1 MDEFTKPS
9 ILRLARKAGVKTMSD
24 DCYNSIRNLIGL
36 KLDNIIQNLVVVNN
50 QKCTKTVMVD
60 DLIETLNMMGYNLTK
75 SNDLNIS
82 TYKS

>member
-9 ILRLARKAGVKTMSD
+9 LLRLARKAGVKTMSD

-36 KLDNIIQNLVVVNN
+36 KLDDIIQNLVVVNN
-50 QKCTKTVMVD
+50 QKQTKTIMVD
-60 DLIETLNMMGYNLTK
+60 DLIETLELMGCHLTK

-82 TYKS
+82 TYK